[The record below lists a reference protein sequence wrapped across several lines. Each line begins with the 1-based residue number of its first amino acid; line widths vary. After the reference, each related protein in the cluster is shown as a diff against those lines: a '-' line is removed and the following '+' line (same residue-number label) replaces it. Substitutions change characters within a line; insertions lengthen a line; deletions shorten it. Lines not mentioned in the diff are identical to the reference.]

1 MPIISA
7 GIVTKQGKVVL
18 SRQFTDISRI
28 RVEGLLSAF
37 PRLLSTTNS
46 KQSTFIETGSVRYVY
61 QPVDALL
68 LVLITTKTSNIV
80 EDLATLRLM
89 GRIIPEYVPS
99 FEEHVVTD
107 KTFEILFAFDEIVVN
122 GHRDNN
128 TMEQVMTYL
137 AMESH
142 EEEVAKE
149 EQRQRILAANK
160 VAKER
165 AAQIKAQ
172 KREMGYSGIGSG
184 GIGGGMGGGGRG
196 GDFGYDDPDPA
207 NHSGSRYG
215 NVVPM
220 QALNTAIE
228 EPAAAPSRKVGAA
241 GGGMTLGRA
250 KKATDTASKV
260 LLETGGP
267 AVTLAAP
274 AAASGAANATS
285 GPSSS
290 SGVHIKIEEKISASL
305 HRDGGLENLDVR
317 GDMAV
322 TIADAQLANVR
333 VLLKGYNQDFSF
345 KTHTKINKNDFTSDR
360 VLALK
365 DGKPYPTMQQVEIV
379 RWRLQDKRIKT
390 PISVT
395 CWPGEGSAS
404 VEYELENSA
413 MTLYNVEILIPI
425 ARAGATVVECEVGEV
440 NPNVDG
446 QFLRW
451 FIPRISANE
460 NSSASIEFELEASV
474 DAASYFPIPINFR
487 SDVSLAGVVVADV
500 VNVENGMPAPFTTET
515 ILGTDNYVVQ

>member
-7 GIVTKQGKVVL
+7 GIVTKQGKVIL

-28 RVEGLLSAF
+28 RIEGLLSAF
-37 PRLLSTTNS
+37 PRLLSAANS

-61 QPVDALL
+61 QPVDSLL

-89 GRIIPEYVPS
+89 GRIIPEYVEG
-99 FEEHVVTD
+99 FDEATITN

-149 EQRQRILAANK
+149 EQKQRIAAANK

-172 KREMGYSGIGSG
+172 KREMGYQGIGSG
-184 GIGGGMGGGGRG
+184 GVG
-196 GDFGYDDPDPA
+196 
-207 NHSGSRYG
+207 SGASVG
-215 NVVPM
+215 SPFSDSNTGVSNFNSVVPA

-228 EPAAAPSRKVGAA
+228 DQPAPARKVGGA
-241 GGGMTLGRA
+241 GGGMTLGKA
-250 KKATDTASKV
+250 KKATDTASKI
-260 LLETGGP
+260 LQESGAP
-267 AVTLAAP
+267 AIATPTPSAT
-274 AAASGAANATS
+274 AAASTSGATS
-285 GPSSS
+285 SN
-290 SGVHIKIEEKISASL
+290 GVHIKVDEKISATL

-317 GDMAV
+317 GDMSV
-322 TIADAQLANVR
+322 TVADAQLANVR
-333 VLLKGYNQDFSF
+333 VLLRNYNQDFTF
-345 KTHTKINKNDFTSDR
+345 KTHTKINKNDFVSDR

-404 VEYELENSA
+404 VEYELENTA
-413 MTLYNVEILIPI
+413 MTLYNVSILIPV
-425 ARAGATVVECEVGEV
+425 AAAGASVVECEVGEV
-440 NPNVDG
+440 NPNFDG
-446 QFLRW
+446 KYLRW
-451 FIPRISANE
+451 FIPKISAKE
-460 NSSASIEFELEASV
+460 NSSASIEFELSSSV
-474 DAASYFPIPINFR
+474 DAGAYFPIPINFQ
-487 SDVSLAGVVVADV
+487 SDVSLAAVSVADV
-500 VNVENGMPAPFTTET
+500 VNVENGMPVPFTTET
-515 ILGTDNYVVQ
+515 TLGTDGYLVQ